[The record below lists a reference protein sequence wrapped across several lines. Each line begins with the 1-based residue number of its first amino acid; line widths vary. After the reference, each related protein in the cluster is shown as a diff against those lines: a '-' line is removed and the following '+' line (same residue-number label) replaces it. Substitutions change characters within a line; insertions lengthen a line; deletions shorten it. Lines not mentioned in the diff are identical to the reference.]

1 VTTCPNAALHPWPG
15 REPAEVLAGMPHP
28 PAGPDAGGR
37 SARERQREGLA
48 IKPTLLAVLPPLRVL
63 LVLDNLAGHE
73 TPEFVCWLFAH
84 GIMPLDTPAGGS
96 WLNRAES
103 LQRIPKRRAPDGQHP
118 DDTGRI
124 IARFEASAR
133 RWNQAPTPF
142 EWGASGRHAAVGNA
156 SVVTVSAALGPAHA
170 YQSCGRRQPAMVTAK
185 PPDPPG

>member
-1 VTTCPNAALHPWPG
+1 MSAATSAASPTASMSGCWPE

-37 SARERQREGLA
+37 SARERRREGLA

-124 IARFEASAR
+124 IARFEAAAR
-133 RWNQAPTPF
+133 R
-142 EWGASGRHAAVGNA
+142 
-156 SVVTVSAALGPAHA
+156 
-170 YQSCGRRQPAMVTAK
+170 RRQRERRHRIGGSGACTRLPVLRQTTTGYGHGQAT
-185 PPDPPG
+185 